1 MGKTYVASEQTQSEI
16 RDLAASIDSKMGK
29 STGGG
34 IMPHISLSAPTGSTV
49 KITNGN
55 TILTPEENDGVWEQD
70 VPHFG
75 TWNVCIEKDG
85 ENPVSKDVEVNAL
98 SGYAIS
104 LSFFAATIVVETP
117 IGTVVTVSGN
127 GNTQTATNTTGTNS
141 FTVNASGY
149 YTVSCNRSGNIK
161 EENVAVSEKK
171 TYTVSVKGLVRYG
184 YRKKKSEG
192 APSTRV
198 EYLFDAADMTPA
210 AMDFSTG
217 LFSYGSWGD
226 KWFVTGNKPLMLK
239 SDGTVDYYLDP
250 NDYTKKEDGSASDVS
265 NTNYDGNAMAQ
276 FPLVYFYRYQDDTY
290 EYEIVS
296 DGPYD
301 ENYKAYAHT
310 RADGT
315 IADYFYR
322 SCFGASGSASKLRSL
337 KGQALA
343 QSLTTDNQIAGAT
356 ANNTNGSSWYI
367 DTWSQR
373 EYIRTLLVLMGKST
387 NTQAVFGNG
396 NCQSASSASA
406 LLTTGTLSD
415 KGQFFGYNT
424 NNQQV
429 KVFHIEGFWGDQW
442 MRTAGIINNKGPI
455 YYKMTPEGDGYR
467 VTDVTGYSNSGITLS
482 GTSGGYVSA
491 TKCGEF
497 GCIPT
502 TISGSDSTYEC
513 DGSWFNNSQLDY
525 LFAGAGA
532 DNAPGFGGAFAFL
545 VNLAPSYANWTIGC
559 GLSCEQPVA
568 A

>member
-1 MGKTYVASEQTQSEI
+1 MKTYIASEQTQSEI
-16 RDLAASIDSKMGK
+16 RDLAASIDGKMGK
-29 STGGG
+29 SGGG
-34 IMPHISLSAPTGSTV
+34 IMPHISLKAPTGSTV

-55 TILTPEENDGVWEQD
+55 TSLTPTEIDGVWEQD

-75 TWNVCIEKDG
+75 TWNICIEKDG
-85 ENPVSKDVEVNAL
+85 ENPVSKDVEVISL

-104 LSFFAATIVVETP
+104 LSFFAATIVVKTP

-141 FTVNASGY
+141 FTVNASGD
-149 YTVSCNRSGNIK
+149 YTVSCNRDGNIK
-161 EENVAVSEKK
+161 TENVAVSEKK
-171 TYTVSVKGLVRYG
+171 TYTVSVKGLFRYG

-192 APSTRV
+192 SPSARV
-198 EYLFDAADMTPA
+198 EYLFDAVGMTPA
-210 AMDFSTG
+210 AMDFSNG
-217 LFSYGSWGD
+217 VFNFGSWGD
-226 KWFVTGNKPLMLK
+226 MWFVTGNKPLMLK

-250 NDYTKKEDGSASDVS
+250 SDYTKKEDGSASDVS

-276 FPLVYFYRYQDDTY
+276 FPLAYFYRYQDDTY

-310 RADGT
+310 RADGS
-315 IADYFYR
+315 IADFFYR

-356 ANNTNGSSWYI
+356 ANNNNGSSWYI

-387 NTQAVFGNG
+387 NTQAIFGNG

-415 KGQFFGYNT
+415 KGQFFGYNS
-424 NNQQV
+424 NNKQV

-442 MRTAGIINNKGPI
+442 LRTAGIINNNGPI
-455 YYKMTPEGDGYR
+455 YYKMTPEGSGYR
-467 VTDVTGYSNSGITLS
+467 VTDVTGYNNSGITLS
-482 GTSGGYVSA
+482 GTSGGYISA
-491 TKCGEF
+491 TRCGEF

-525 LFAGAGA
+525 LIAGACA
-532 DNAPGFGGAFAFL
+532 YDAPGMGGAFAFN
-545 VNLAPSYANWTIGC
+545 VNSAPSNADLAIGC
-559 GLSCEQPVA
+559 GLSCEQPA
-568 A
+568 AA